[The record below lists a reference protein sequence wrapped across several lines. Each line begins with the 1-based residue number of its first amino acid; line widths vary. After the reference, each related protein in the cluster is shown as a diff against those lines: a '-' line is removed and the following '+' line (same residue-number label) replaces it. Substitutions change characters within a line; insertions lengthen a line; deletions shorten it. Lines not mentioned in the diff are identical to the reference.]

1 MEFEIFIGT
10 IQSKTEENNEKS
22 MNSDPESNGMTLV
35 KSLTLPEVELLVNIH
50 WRIVLDGF

>member
-1 MEFEIFIGT
+1 MKFEIFIGT

-22 MNSDPESNGMTLV
+22 MNSDPESNEMTLV

>member
-1 MEFEIFIGT
+1 MEFKIFIGT

-22 MNSDPESNGMTLV
+22 MNSDPESNEMTLV